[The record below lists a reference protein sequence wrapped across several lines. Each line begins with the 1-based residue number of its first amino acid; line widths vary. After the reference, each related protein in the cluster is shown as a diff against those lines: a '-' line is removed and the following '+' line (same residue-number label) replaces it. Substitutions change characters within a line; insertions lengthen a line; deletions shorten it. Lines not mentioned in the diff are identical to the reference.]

1 MNIEFSALMIYPARM
16 ASKRGPKNSITDQH
30 KAAMAEG
37 RVEGR
42 VVRDYLGALR
52 NSKGKPGRKR
62 TPDSVS
68 RRLAAIEIELHDASP
83 VRELEL
89 VQERMDLQ
97 IELESMKAK
106 VDPATLEAGFV
117 KVAAAY
123 SKRKGISYS
132 AWRAVGV
139 EPSVLKKAGIARSN

>member
-1 MNIEFSALMIYPARM
+1 MRTIGDM
-16 ASKRGPKNSITDQH
+16 AAKRGPKNSITDQH

-37 RVEGR
+37 RIEGR
-42 VVRDYLGALR
+42 VVREYLEALR

-62 TPDSVS
+62 TPESV
-68 RRLAAIEIELHDASP
+68 RRRMAAIETELGGANP

-89 VQERMDLQ
+89 VQERFDLER
-97 IELESMKAK
+97 ELATMQTK
-106 VDPATLEAGFV
+106 VDPKSLEVGFT
-117 KVAAAY
+117 KVAASY

-139 EPSVLKKAGIARSN
+139 EPTVLKKAGISRSA

>member
-1 MNIEFSALMIYPARM
+1 M
-16 ASKRGPKNSITDQH
+16 ATKRGPKNSITDQH

-37 RVEGR
+37 RVEGK
-42 VVRDYLGALR
+42 VVREYLDALR

-62 TPDSVS
+62 TVESVS
-68 RRLAAIEIELHDASP
+68 RRIAAIEVELDEASP

-89 VQERMDLQ
+89 VQERMDLE
-97 IELESMKAK
+97 IELESMKTK

-117 KVAAAY
+117 KVASSY
-123 SKRKGISYS
+123 SARKGISYA

-139 EPSVLKKAGIARSN
+139 EPAVLKKAGISRSN

>member
-1 MNIEFSALMIYPARM
+1 M
-16 ASKRGPKNSITDQH
+16 AAKRGPKNSISDSH

-42 VVRDYLGALR
+42 IVRDYLEAIR

-62 TPDSVS
+62 TAESVS
-68 RRLAAIEIELHDASP
+68 RRLSAIDEELAASNP

-89 VQERMDLQ
+89 VQERFDLER
-97 IELESMKAK
+97 ELASMQAK
-106 VDPATLEAGFV
+106 VDPRSLEADFV

-123 SKRKGISYS
+123 SKRKGISYA

-139 EPSVLKKAGIARSN
+139 EPAVLKQAGISRSA

>member
-1 MNIEFSALMIYPARM
+1 M
-16 ASKRGPKNSITDQH
+16 AAKRGPKNSISDEH

-42 VVRDYLGALR
+42 VVRDYLDALR

-62 TPDSVS
+62 TPDSVAK
-68 RRLAAIEIELHDASP
+68 RLSAIDEEIAGASP

-89 VQERMDLQ
+89 VQERFDLER
-97 IELESMKAK
+97 ELAAMQTK
-106 VDPATLEAGFV
+106 VDPKSLEAGFV
-117 KVAAAY
+117 EVAASY
-123 SKRKGISYS
+123 STRKGISYA

-139 EPSVLKKAGIARSN
+139 EPTVLKKAGISRGL

>member
-1 MNIEFSALMIYPARM
+1 M
-16 ASKRGPKNSITDQH
+16 AAKRGPKNSITDQH

-37 RVEGR
+37 RVEGK
-42 VVRDYLGALR
+42 VVRDYLDALR

-62 TPDSVS
+62 TTESVS
-68 RRLAAIEIELHDASP
+68 RRLASIEVELQDASP

-97 IELESMKAK
+97 LELESMKTK

-117 KVAAAY
+117 KVASSY
-123 SKRKGISYS
+123 STRKGISYA

-139 EPSVLKKAGIARSN
+139 EPAVLKKAGISRSN

>member
-1 MNIEFSALMIYPARM
+1 MIFHM
-16 ASKRGPKNSITDQH
+16 AAKRGPKNSITDQH

-42 VVRDYLGALR
+42 VVREYLEALR

-62 TPDSVS
+62 TPDSVA
-68 RRLAAIEIELHDASP
+68 RRMQAINGEMQGANP

-89 VQERMDLQ
+89 IQERFDLEA
-97 IELESMKAK
+97 ELAGMETK
-106 VDPATLEAGFV
+106 VDPKSIEIGFT
-117 KVAAAY
+117 KVAGSY
-123 SKRKGISYS
+123 SKRKGISYA

-139 EPSVLKKAGIARSN
+139 EPAVLKKAGISRAD

>member
-1 MNIEFSALMIYPARM
+1 M
-16 ASKRGPKNSITDQH
+16 ATKRGPKNSITDQH

-37 RVEGR
+37 RVEGK
-42 VVRDYLGALR
+42 VVRDYLDALR
-52 NSKGKPGRKR
+52 GSKGKPGRKR
-62 TPDSVS
+62 TPDSVK
-68 RRLAAIEIELHDASP
+68 RRLAAIEVELHDATP

-97 IELESMKAK
+97 VELEAMKAR

-117 KVAAAY
+117 KVAAGY
-123 SKRKGISYS
+123 STRKGISYS

-139 EPSVLKKAGIARSN
+139 EASVLKKAGIPRSS

>member
-1 MNIEFSALMIYPARM
+1 MIGTM
-16 ASKRGPKNSITDQH
+16 AAKRGPKNSITDQH

-42 VVRDYLGALR
+42 VVREYLEALR

-62 TPDSVS
+62 TPESVA
-68 RRLAAIEIELHDASP
+68 RRIKAIESELQGANP

-89 VQERMDLQ
+89 IQERFDLER
-97 IELESMKAK
+97 ELATMQTK
-106 VDPATLEAGFV
+106 VDPKTLEVGFT
-117 KVAAAY
+117 KVAGSY
-123 SKRKGISYS
+123 SKRKGITYA

-139 EPSVLKKAGIARSN
+139 EPAVLKKAGISRSS

>member
-1 MNIEFSALMIYPARM
+1 M
-16 ASKRGPKNSITDQH
+16 AAKRGPKNSITDQH

-42 VVRDYLGALR
+42 IVREYLEALR

-62 TPDSVS
+62 TPDSV
-68 RRLAAIEIELHDASP
+68 RRRMEAIESEMNGANP

-89 VQERMDLQ
+89 VQERFDLEK
-97 IELESMKAK
+97 ELAGMQTK
-106 VDPATLEAGFV
+106 VDPKSLEDGFT
-117 KVAAAY
+117 KVAASY

-139 EPSVLKKAGIARSN
+139 EPTVLKKAGISRAD

>member
-1 MNIEFSALMIYPARM
+1 MIAHM
-16 ASKRGPKNSITDQH
+16 AAKRGPKNSITDQH

-42 VVRDYLGALR
+42 VVREYLEALR

-68 RRLAAIEIELHDASP
+68 RRMEAIEGELNGANP

-89 VQERMDLQ
+89 IQERFDLER
-97 IELESMKAK
+97 ELATMQTK
-106 VDPATLEAGFV
+106 VDPKSLEAGFT
-117 KVAAAY
+117 KVAGSY
-123 SKRKGISYS
+123 SKRKGITYA

-139 EPSVLKKAGIARSN
+139 EPSVLKKAGITRAE

>member
-1 MNIEFSALMIYPARM
+1 M
-16 ASKRGPKNSITDQH
+16 ATKRGPKNSITDQH

-37 RVEGR
+37 RVEGK
-42 VVRDYLGALR
+42 VVREYLDALR

-62 TPDSVS
+62 TVESVS
-68 RRLAAIEIELHDASP
+68 RRIATIEVELDEASP

-89 VQERMDLQ
+89 VQERMDLE
-97 IELESMKAK
+97 IELESMKTK

-117 KVAAAY
+117 KVASSY
-123 SKRKGISYS
+123 SARKGISYA

-139 EPSVLKKAGIARSN
+139 EPAVLKKAGISRSN

>member
-1 MNIEFSALMIYPARM
+1 MISYM
-16 ASKRGPKNSITDQH
+16 AAKRGPKNSITDQH

-42 VVRDYLGALR
+42 VVREYLEALR

-62 TPDSVS
+62 TPDSVA
-68 RRLAAIEIELHDASP
+68 RRMQAIDGEMQGANP

-89 VQERMDLQ
+89 IQERFD
-97 IELESMKAK
+97 
-106 VDPATLEAGFV
+106 LEAELAGMETKIDPKSLEIGFT
-117 KVAAAY
+117 KVAGSY
-123 SKRKGISYS
+123 SKRKGISYA

-139 EPSVLKKAGIARSN
+139 EPAVLKKAGISRAE

>member
-1 MNIEFSALMIYPARM
+1 MIDCM
-16 ASKRGPKNSITDQH
+16 AAKRGPKNSITDQH

-42 VVRDYLGALR
+42 VVREYLEALR

-62 TPDSVS
+62 TPESVA
-68 RRLAAIEIELHDASP
+68 RRIQAIEGELDGANP

-89 VQERMDLQ
+89 IQERFD
-97 IELESMKAK
+97 LESELASMETK
-106 VDPATLEAGFV
+106 VDPATLEAGFT
-117 KVAAAY
+117 KVAGSY
-123 SKRKGISYS
+123 SKRKGITYA

-139 EPSVLKKAGIARSN
+139 EPSVLKKAGISRAD

>member
-1 MNIEFSALMIYPARM
+1 M
-16 ASKRGPKNSITDQH
+16 AAKRGPKNSITDQH

-42 VVRDYLGALR
+42 VVREYLEALR

-62 TPDSVS
+62 TPESVA
-68 RRLAAIEIELHDASP
+68 RRIKAIESELSGVNA

-89 VQERMDLQ
+89 IQERFDLER
-97 IELESMKAK
+97 ELATMQTK
-106 VDPATLEAGFV
+106 VDPKSLEAGFT
-117 KVAAAY
+117 KVASSY
-123 SKRKGISYS
+123 SQRKGITYA

-139 EPSVLKKAGIARSN
+139 EPAVLKKAGISRSS

>member
-1 MNIEFSALMIYPARM
+1 MIFHM
-16 ASKRGPKNSITDQH
+16 AAKRGPKNSITDQH

-42 VVRDYLGALR
+42 VVRDYLEALR

-62 TPDSVS
+62 TPDSVA
-68 RRLAAIEIELHDASP
+68 RRMQAIDVEMQGANP

-89 VQERMDLQ
+89 IQERFDLEA
-97 IELESMKAK
+97 ELAGMETK
-106 VDPATLEAGFV
+106 VDPKSIEIGFT
-117 KVAAAY
+117 KVAGSY
-123 SKRKGISYS
+123 SKRKGISYA

-139 EPSVLKKAGIARSN
+139 EPAVLKKAGISRAD

>member
-1 MNIEFSALMIYPARM
+1 M
-16 ASKRGPKNSITDQH
+16 AAKRGPKNSITDQH

-37 RVEGR
+37 RVEGK
-42 VVRDYLGALR
+42 VVRDYLDALR

-62 TPDSVS
+62 TTESVS
-68 RRLAAIEIELHDASP
+68 RRLASIEVELQDASP

-97 IELESMKAK
+97 LELESMKTK

-117 KVAAAY
+117 KVASSY
-123 SKRKGISYS
+123 STRKGISYS

-139 EPSVLKKAGIARSN
+139 EPAVLKKAGISRSS